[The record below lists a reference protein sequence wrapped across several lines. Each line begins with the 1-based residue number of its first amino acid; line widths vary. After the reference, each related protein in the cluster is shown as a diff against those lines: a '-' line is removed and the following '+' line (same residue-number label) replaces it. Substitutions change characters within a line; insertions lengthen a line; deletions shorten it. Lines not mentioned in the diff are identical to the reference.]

1 MHETTQP
8 ETPEQDQAT
17 PREEIVQSLAT
28 GLRVLESFSDARPR
42 MTLSEVARQ
51 TGISRASAR
60 RMLRTLVAQGYAHTD
75 GRDFEL
81 TPKVLGLGYGFW
93 SRYGLKELLQLSLQ
107 DLASHLHESCSAAVL
122 AGEDI
127 VYIARVHTRRIM
139 QIDLGV
145 GTTLPAYATSM
156 GRVLLSQRSDEEL
169 RDFFA
174 SAERPALTANTIT
187 GVEALVEAVRT
198 TRERG
203 YALVDQELEAG
214 LRSVAVP
221 VAHPRRGV
229 LAAMNISV
237 SAGLESAEESLER
250 VLEPLQHAALHAQD
264 VILAWEKGTSGS
276 AS

>member
-1 MHETTQP
+1 MKPDITAKAP
-8 ETPEQDQAT
+8 
-17 PREEIVQSLAT
+17 PREEIVQSLVT
-28 GLRVLESFSDARPR
+28 GLKVLESFSDAQPR

-93 SRYGLKELLQLSLQ
+93 SRYGLKELLQPSLR
-107 DLASHLHESCSAAVL
+107 DLAAQLGESCSAAVL

-156 GRVLLSQRSDEEL
+156 GRVLLSQHSDDEL
-169 RDFFA
+169 RAFFT

-187 GVEALVEAVRT
+187 DVDALIETVRA
-198 TRERG
+198 TRENG

-214 LRSVAVP
+214 LRSIAVP
-221 VAHPRRGV
+221 VIHPRRGI

-237 SAGLESAEESLER
+237 SAGLESAEQSSER
-250 VLEPLQHAALHAQD
+250 VLAPLQQAALQAQE

-276 AS
+276 AA